1 VIVVD
6 TGPLVAAAIADDRY
20 NAACVALFI
29 RMHQQHRELLV
40 PGLSAFTLLPG

>member
-20 NAACVALFI
+20 NATCMELFI
-29 RMHQQHRELLV
+29 RLRR
-40 PGLSAFTLLPG
+40 